1 MFALFFHYLIYAL
14 TVLNKILRKSCRHMR
29 MTSSPFLLD
38 SAYWKRIFRR
48 WDSSC
53 YSCCNTFGR
62 ALLEKQL
69 ICSNVFHA
77 IGFFMYPLKTSSF
90 AVSFNSIKISGV
102 KWLKGS
108 NTYIKCME
116 SWTWTIL
123 KPFIAT
129 KDIIDHWLLSS
140 HIKKTQN
147 DGNSNTQ

>member
-1 MFALFFHYLIYAL
+1 MLALFFHYLIYAL

-102 KWLKGS
+102 KCLREATLTS
-108 NTYIKCME
+108 NVWNQAFSLNLDNFKAIHCNKRHHR
-116 SWTWTIL
+116 SL
-123 KPFIAT
+123 VA
-129 KDIIDHWLLSS
+129 
-140 HIKKTQN
+140 Q
-147 DGNSNTQ
+147 